1 MQVNMDIA
9 EAREGEVL
17 IVAPSGRLDSASSP
31 VLEDRLKQKI
41 GSGEAKSV
49 LLDLAELAY
58 MSSAGM
64 RVLMLAARS
73 SKSRGV
79 GFALCG
85 VQPEVAQILAMSGMD
100 RLYTFYDDRAAGV
113 AGMA

>member
-1 MQVNMDIA
+1 MQVNMEIA

-31 VLEDRLKQKI
+31 VLEGRLKQKI
-41 GSGEAKSV
+41 GSGEARAL
-49 LLDLAELAY
+49 LLDLAGLAY

-73 SKSRGV
+73 SKSEGV
-79 GFALCG
+79 AFALCG
-85 VQPEVAQILAMSGMD
+85 VRPEVNQILAMSGMD
-100 RLYTFYDDRAAGV
+100 RLYTFYEGLTKV
-113 AGMA
+113 S